1 MKFIS
6 NHFYIFLSIL
16 FAVTSQL
23 IIKWK
28 MSAFEFNDYVTMQD
42 KITLAL
48 SMLANPY
55 IVLSLVLT
63 LFSGL
68 SWMIAMTK
76 FEISYAYPFTMF
88 SLVFVTIFSVQ
99 IFGETV
105 SFVRSLGIL
114 LVIFGIFVIS
124 QST

>member
-76 FEISYAYPFTMF
+76 FEISYAYPFTVL

-105 SFVRSLGIL
+105 SFARILGIL
-114 LVIFGIFVIS
+114 LVIFGIFIIS

>member
-76 FEISYAYPFTMF
+76 FEISYAYPFTVL

-105 SFVRSLGIL
+105 SFVRILGIL